1 MSEAIHELE
10 ADIRWAR
17 ILIVDDLAANVEML
31 QEALEI
37 DGYANIVGCGDPVE
51 ALAMIEAGR
60 FDLILLD
67 MRMPKIDGH
76 EFIRRAKLRF
86 PGEQVPILVLT
97 AQTDEETRRRALAA
111 GVRDF
116 VTKPF
121 LLWELQHR
129 VRNALEMQVHA
140 NRMRRVNQELE
151 IRVRLRTRD
160 VEDTRKEV
168 IRRLASAGEFRDNE
182 TGQHVVRMS
191 HFAHRLAVGAGYDE
205 ADAEMLRDAAP
216 LHDIGKV
223 GIPDAI
229 LLKPGKLTP
238 EEWTIMQRHAEIGG
252 QILADSG
259 FLLLDLA
266 RTIALTHHEKWD
278 GSGYPARLRGEAI
291 PLAGRIVAIADVF
304 DALTSERPYK
314 PAWPIDKAV
323 ALITDGAGHH
333 FDPAL
338 VQLFT
343 RELPALL
350 EIRELFRD
358 VDGAAAAG
366 PAWAASVAS

>member
-1 MSEAIHELE
+1 
-10 ADIRWAR
+10 
-17 ILIVDDLAANVEML
+17 
-31 QEALEI
+31 
-37 DGYANIVGCGDPVE
+37 
-51 ALAMIEAGR
+51 
-60 FDLILLD
+60 
-67 MRMPKIDGH
+67 
-76 EFIRRAKLRF
+76 
-86 PGEQVPILVLT
+86 
-97 AQTDEETRRRALAA
+97 
-111 GVRDF
+111 
-116 VTKPF
+116 
-121 LLWELQHR
+121 
-129 VRNALEMQVHA
+129 
-140 NRMRRVNQELE
+140 
-151 IRVRLRTRD
+151 
-160 VEDTRKEV
+160 
-168 IRRLASAGEFRDNE
+168 
-182 TGQHVVRMS
+182 
-191 HFAHRLAVGAGYDE
+191 
-205 ADAEMLRDAAP
+205 MLRDAAP

-314 PAWPIDKAV
+314 PAWPIEKAV
-323 ALITDGAGHH
+323 ALITEGAGRH

-338 VQLFT
+338 VPLFA
-343 RELPALL
+343 RELPGLL

-358 VDGAAAAG
+358 ADVPGAAG
-366 PAWAASVAS
+366 PAWTASVAS